1 MATARARRYPYLIA
15 LVFPLN
21 LMLSNVR
28 ELPGLTVAGMVF
40 GFVLL
45 LTAVLDGVGRFV
57 VRDPERRALMVSV
70 VLMFIFGTDI
80 STPASFTKTCSAAC

>member
-28 ELPGLTVAGMVF
+28 ELPGLTAAAMVF

-45 LTAVLDGVGRFV
+45 MTAALDLVGRFL
-57 VRDPERRALMVSV
+57 VRDPERRALMVSI
-70 VLMFIFGTDI
+70 VLMFILGVRTHRLRHL
-80 STPASFTKTCSAAC
+80 P